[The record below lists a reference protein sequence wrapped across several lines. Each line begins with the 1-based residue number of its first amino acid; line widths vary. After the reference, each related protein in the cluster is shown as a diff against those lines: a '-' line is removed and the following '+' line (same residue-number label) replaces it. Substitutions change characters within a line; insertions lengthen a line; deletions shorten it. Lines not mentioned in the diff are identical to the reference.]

1 MVVRLAR
8 VGSPEE
14 GGVRLGKTNMTHLF
28 EDKENPPG
36 KSGRPHLIVLH
47 FTMLLKGCC

>member
-8 VGSPEE
+8 VGSLEE
-14 GGVRLGKTNMTHLF
+14 GGIKLGKTNMTHLF

-36 KSGRPHLIVLH
+36 SQAEDQIN
-47 FTMLLKGCC
+47 